1 MEIKV
6 SKSQII
12 NLDKI
17 NIENE
22 FDIVSD
28 SFFLISSKIV
38 RCCSKNMHPKSQ
50 TLLGCHFP
58 FYLFNIFL
66 TVAIS
71 SGKFTAVINIVIP
84 ICRGI

>member
-50 TLLGCHFP
+50 TLLGCIS

-66 TVAIS
+66 TVAVS

>member
-50 TLLGCHFP
+50 TLLEAHI
-58 FYLFNIFL
+58 FYTDSSDLVLLFLNLYF
-66 TVAIS
+66 
-71 SGKFTAVINIVIP
+71 INP
-84 ICRGI
+84 INEL

>member
-50 TLLGCHFP
+50 ALLGCIS